1 MVFKEKQEID
11 KCPVI
16 AFDKTSAAYPVEPS
30 WPASPLSLKIK
41 NTVKLDIKTSAEP
54 EFPSVTICNMNPIHK
69 KKISRP
75 PFKALQRFSKPE
87 EEHELLESTKRNFI
101 FEGFMLC

>member
-1 MVFKEKQEID
+1 MITNNWLRPLSCFIYLKKKIKINNSFSMVFKEKQEID

-41 NTVKLDIKTSAEP
+41 NTVIFFQILKQ
-54 EFPSVTICNMNPIHK
+54 K
-69 KKISRP
+69 KV
-75 PFKALQRFSKPE
+75 
-87 EEHELLESTKRNFI
+87 
-101 FEGFMLC
+101 